1 MKRLESNGD
10 TKRHRG
16 LTLRALRCKT
26 NLMCCLERNE
36 NPRSPTWTSMDGNG
50 YSSTFECVCVCFGMC
65 PESGQGCICPIF
77 KMPSENQVERFHV
90 CLVFMMPREVGWKF
104 VGHVRMCTWEG
115 SISTAPAKPSGLEL
129 PFRAPQRNRAGS
141 SGHFEYTS
149 QAERVRPEIVR

>member
-65 PESGQGCICPIF
+65 PEII
-77 KMPSENQVERFHV
+77 
-90 CLVFMMPREVGWKF
+90 PRDLSDQNAPLP
-104 VGHVRMCTWEG
+104 
-115 SISTAPAKPSGLEL
+115 SISLSLSL
-129 PFRAPQRNRAGS
+129 SLVLRLWYS
-141 SGHFEYTS
+141 
-149 QAERVRPEIVR
+149 